1 MHIHPRYA
9 VSLVVLA
16 VGSMLSMTATAQRL
30 KYDNQEQL
38 VGAALMSPISGE
50 EVLRGIFARCAST
63 SSRVLTKQDEAM
75 KGWIQE
81 HRPMIEENLRL
92 RDEYMRETTDEGRKM
107 LKSLIEVQGPQIIE
121 AQVKRF
127 TVMVDVAP
135 DAESRAQL
143 CFSIAESVV
152 DGKWDI
158 RVNDPPVF
166 EFLQRRIAARR

>member
-1 MHIHPRYA
+1 
-9 VSLVVLA
+9 
-16 VGSMLSMTATAQRL
+16 
-30 KYDNQEQL
+30 
-38 VGAALMSPISGE
+38 
-50 EVLRGIFARCAST
+50 
-63 SSRVLTKQDEAM
+63 
-75 KGWIQE
+75 
-81 HRPMIEENLRL
+81 MIEENLRL